1 MLGGIVGGFQP
12 SLVCSLRRK
21 EDTPFIN
28 FGSHRAKRKRKVK
41 VGLSVVKSNAFLIVL
56 LKHRAQEYFK

>member
-41 VGLSVVKSNAFLIVL
+41 VGLSVVRSNAFLI
-56 LKHRAQEYFK
+56 AF